1 MSTDRALEQLP
12 TPHSRIHI
20 AGIAGVGM
28 NAIAQVLHALGY
40 RVSGSDRMADQ
51 GISTPTLK
59 KLVTAGI
66 DVLPQDGKSLPP
78 DTSTLVVSSAIE
90 PDNPEL
96 LTASERGIPV
106 LHRAAALA
114 AAVGDQKCIA
124 IAGTSGKTTVTGMVG
139 WLLTELGMEPNVVN
153 GGALLN
159 WQSESV
165 IGNVRITGS
174 PWWVVE
180 VDESDRSLLRFQ
192 PEWALLTNISKDHFS
207 LTETQDLFGEFCSHV
222 LTGIV
227 VDVETAALLPN
238 RSKESAHMVHW
249 YPEAASSLT
258 VPLPGA
264 HNQLNAELAIR
275 FCEVMGYD
283 RSEAIRC
290 LSSFQGLERRL
301 QRVSS
306 ADGIAVYDDY
316 AHNPAK
322 LAAAWRAVQQVSRR
336 VRGVWRPHGYGPLA
350 AMSEDLIDMFVS
362 ALRPK
367 DELFILPVYYA
378 GGTAKADYTSDIFVD
393 HLQEQGIPAIY
404 VPTYKDLA
412 QHMLSDVQP
421 TDAFLCMGARDP
433 ELPLFARSLAEKLAG
448 SA

>member
-12 TPHSRIHI
+12 PPQSRIHI

-51 GISTPTLK
+51 GISTPTLE
-59 KLVTAGI
+59 KLVAAGI
-66 DVLPQDGKSLPP
+66 DVLSQDGKSIPP
-78 DTSTLVVSSAIE
+78 DTQALVVSSAIE

-96 LTASERGIPV
+96 LAASERGIPV

-114 AAVGDQKCIA
+114 AAIGDQPCIA

-139 WLLTELGMEPNVVN
+139 WLLTELGLNPNVVN
-153 GGALLN
+153 GGALLD

-207 LTETQDLFGEFCSHV
+207 LAETRDLFGEFCSHV
-222 LTGIV
+222 RTGIV
-227 VDVETAALLPN
+227 VDLDTADLLPN
-238 RSKESAHMVHW
+238 RCKETVHVAHW
-249 YPEAASSLT
+249 DPEAANNLT
-258 VPLPGA
+258 LPLPGA

-283 RSEAIRC
+283 RNEAMRC
-290 LSSFQGLERRL
+290 LSTFKGLERRL

-306 ADGIAVYDDY
+306 SDGIAVYDDY

-322 LAAAWRAVQQVSRR
+322 IAAAWQAVQQASRR

-350 AMSEDLIDMFVS
+350 AMAEDLIDMFGRT
-362 ALRPK
+362 LRS
-367 DELFILPVYYA
+367 DDQLFVLPVYYA
-378 GGTAKADYTSDIFVD
+378 GGTTNASYTSDIFVD
-393 HLQEQGIPAIY
+393 HLQEQGVPALY
-404 VPTYKDLA
+404 VPTYKELA
-412 QHMLSDVQP
+412 KYMLSDVQP
-421 TDAFLCMGARDP
+421 TDAYLCMGARDP
-433 ELPLFARSLAEKLAG
+433 ELPVFARSLAEKLDQRV
-448 SA
+448 